1 MKAEDVFA
9 LVRLIPAGR
18 VTTYGA
24 IATYLGGVARGARM
38 VGWFLNQS
46 FAQAENPPVPAH
58 RVVNRLGRLTGKNHF
73 PTPTLMQELLEK
85 EGIRVEADAIVDFE
99 KHLWLPEK
107 ELL

>member
-1 MKAEDVFA
+1 MQAEDVFA

-46 FAQAENPPVPAH
+46 FSQTEDPVPAH
-58 RVVNRLGRLTGKNHF
+58 RVVNRLGRLTGKTHF

-85 EGIRVEADAIVDFE
+85 EGIKVEDDAIVDFE